1 MRKNICGLELGKNI
15 LDMIPKAQS
24 VKEQI
29 VKLEFIKIKN
39 SCSLK
44 QR

>member
-1 MRKNICGLELGKNI
+1 
-15 LDMIPKAQS
+15 MIPKAQS
-24 VKEQI
+24 IKEQI

-44 QR
+44 DMVEIVKDNLNTGRQY